1 LQVHCAI
8 LRRFILCAFD
18 KAREIQITPRR
29 MRYALEKETELY
41 RALVAMASEKQAEI
55 TDLIANTLE
64 SMQSEL
70 VEEAAQ
76 YQYRGWQFNIFYPLI
91 YFDVWSRTQC

>member
-1 LQVHCAI
+1 
-8 LRRFILCAFD
+8 
-18 KAREIQITPRR
+18 

-41 RALVAMASEKQAEI
+41 RALVAMSSEKQAEV
-55 TDLIANTLE
+55 TGLIEDTLE

-76 YQYRGWQFNIFYPLI
+76 YQYRGRQNSVYISFYLH
-91 YFDVWSRTQC
+91 VETSN

>member
-1 LQVHCAI
+1 
-8 LRRFILCAFD
+8 
-18 KAREIQITPRR
+18 

-41 RALVAMASEKQAEI
+41 RALVAMASEKQAEV
-55 TDLIANTLE
+55 TGLIEDTLE

-76 YQYRGWQFNIFYPLI
+76 YQYRGRQNSVYISFYLH
-91 YFDVWSRTQC
+91 VETSN